1 FGEELRAMLRCCKK
15 PLDEDGPLY
24 DSVIASG
31 SRVSVAAYFE
41 ARTQRPSV
49 FHHGNRGLTRDR
61 ILDDERL
68 FLAVRDA
75 IDTPSGP
82 SPYRALSS
90 DAAHAALRTKLLP
103 QFPW

>member
-1 FGEELRAMLRCCKK
+1 MLRCCKR

-24 DSVIASG
+24 DAVTAPD
-31 SRVSVAAYFE
+31 SRAPVAPYFE

-75 IDTPSGP
+75 IDGP
-82 SPYRALSS
+82 PAARAPI
-90 DAAHAALRTKLLP
+90 AR
-103 QFPW
+103 